1 MAADIIVRPIEPEEL
16 DPALA
21 MLARAFHDD
30 PGGLIV
36 EPDEALRPAALKALF
51 APVVRQAIP
60 FSHVAVAERGGAIV
74 GVATFLPPGHDT
86 PSEDELVAAG
96 LPEALERVPAAA
108 ERMGP
113 MVDFL
118 EAQHAKAIDGPHWR
132 LEFFGVEPD
141 LQGTG
146 IGSRLIATGHDQA
159 DAAGERVYLETFTR
173 KNVAWYEQRGYAVVI
188 EGVVPGTAIPV
199 WGLIRDPRAD
209 GLAELGLGPRRAGR

>member
-1 MAADIIVRPIEPEEL
+1 MSSWL
-16 DPALA
+16 
-21 MLARAFHDD
+21 
-30 PGGLIV
+30 
-36 EPDEALRPAALKALF
+36 EALRPAALKALF

-60 FSHVAVAERGGAIV
+60 FGHVAVAERGGAIV

-96 LPEALERVPAAA
+96 LLEALERVPAAA

-199 WGLIRDPRAD
+199 CQTTIPRIRFAFI
-209 GLAELGLGPRRAGR
+209 GRRVMC